1 VGALS
6 SEHVKFKVGESELS
20 GILEKPSTETTLVV
34 LVLHP
39 HPLYG
44 GDMYNPVV
52 QTLVDTFLEAGYA
65 TFRFDFRGAT
75 SRSDFAGVS
84 GAVDDCTTA
93 AELLDS
99 LGFELTGIAGY
110 SFGGSTTLRFS
121 SFNKVEFVISVS
133 SSLNLYREDG
143 FPMDNLSRIECP
155 VLMFHG
161 TSDVTVPF
169 ENMTNISSQIQ
180 SAVKH
185 ISLENEGHFYH
196 RSLDRVHD
204 EVIDFIENLES
215 IQHTHG

>member
-1 VGALS
+1 
-6 SEHVKFKVGESELS
+6 
-20 GILEKPSTETTLVV
+20 
-34 LVLHP
+34 
-39 HPLYG
+39 
-44 GDMYNPVV
+44 
-52 QTLVDTFLEAGYA
+52 
-65 TFRFDFRGAT
+65 
-75 SRSDFAGVS
+75 
-84 GAVDDCTTA
+84 
-93 AELLDS
+93 
-99 LGFELTGIAGY
+99 
-110 SFGGSTTLRFS
+110 
-121 SFNKVEFVISVS
+121 
-133 SSLNLYREDG
+133 
-143 FPMDNLSRIECP
+143 MDNLSRIECP